1 MIFVKNKSQFCKH
14 NTIFTLC
21 SGRKNTTI
29 LYTTQQHITKQTTIY
44 TTIQHFVVRQSLQ
57 HICKKKEHTNL
68 YTTFFFTK
76 LHKHL
81 TKLYRILQKL
91 YKPIHTNTKA
101 IQNYRQLYTT
111 TPQLFKTK
119 IIYTNTTNIHKAT
132 TTQNNTK
139 LHKTIH
145 NYTQLY

>member
-1 MIFVKNKSQFCKH
+1 MF
-14 NTIFTLC
+14 
-21 SGRKNTTI
+21 SGRK
-29 LYTTQQHITKQTTIY
+29 TQQYYTQLNNTLHNKQQY
-44 TTIQHFVVRQSLQ
+44 TQLYNTLWLDKVFNTFAKKTNIQISTQL
-57 HICKKKEHTNL
+57 
-68 YTTFFFTK
+68 FFYTK

-91 YKPIHTNTKA
+91 YKPIHTNTQA